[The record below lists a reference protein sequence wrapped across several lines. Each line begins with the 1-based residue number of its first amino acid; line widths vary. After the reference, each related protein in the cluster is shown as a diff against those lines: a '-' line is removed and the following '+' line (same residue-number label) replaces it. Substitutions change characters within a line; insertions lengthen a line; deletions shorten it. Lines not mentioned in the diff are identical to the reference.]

1 MQPMDVHLGKV
12 MVCILYLQGTVMD
25 TAGWRA
31 WGKGLRRSLSLW
43 SRGGD
48 SSPAVVSFVLAEN
61 NYGYYPKIYHILALI
76 GWSTPTGR
84 YAL

>member
-31 WGKGLRRSLSLW
+31 WGEGLRRSLSLW
-43 SRGGD
+43 SSGGD
-48 SSPAVVSFVLAEN
+48 LSPAVVSFVLAEN